1 MNDHQ
6 DTPDKA
12 YRQQVQ
18 TFCLM
23 TLTVISIG
31 FALYGLRTVLIPFVI
46 SIFVVSGISPILDLL
61 QRRLHVDKLIAAGIA
76 FLVGLLLMVALGFA
90 LWSSTVEL
98 AKSAPAYRQRI
109 QELISRVESSLPE
122 YFRAQMDPEAKEESP
137 REQKIEQFLN
147 LQLHNGIGQLSSA
160 LQYLLSTG
168 VIVLIYVFFLLMGES
183 SSARPPLILEQIDE
197 QIREYL
203 RLKTVISLVTG
214 AVFGLVLALFDIP
227 MALTFGLLAFL
238 LNYIPNVGPLIA
250 MVLPLPLIVL
260 HPEAT
265 WLGIILVI
273 AITSAVQF
281 VSGNIIE
288 PQVMGDSTDLHP
300 IVILLA
306 LMFWG
311 MLWGIIGMFLA
322 IPVTSGLKL
331 VLQKMEA
338 TKQLASIMAG
348 RWE

>member
-1 MNDHQ
+1 
-6 DTPDKA
+6 
-12 YRQQVQ
+12 
-18 TFCLM
+18 
-23 TLTVISIG
+23 
-31 FALYGLRTVLIPFVI
+31 
-46 SIFVVSGISPILDLL
+46 
-61 QRRLHVDKLIAAGIA
+61 
-76 FLVGLLLMVALGFA
+76 
-90 LWSSTVEL
+90 
-98 AKSAPAYRQRI
+98 
-109 QELISRVESSLPE
+109 
-122 YFRAQMDPEAKEESP
+122 
-137 REQKIEQFLN
+137 
-147 LQLHNGIGQLSSA
+147 
-160 LQYLLSTG
+160 
-168 VIVLIYVFFLLMGES
+168 
-183 SSARPPLILEQIDE
+183 
-197 QIREYL
+197 
-203 RLKTVISLVTG
+203 
-214 AVFGLVLALFDIP
+214 